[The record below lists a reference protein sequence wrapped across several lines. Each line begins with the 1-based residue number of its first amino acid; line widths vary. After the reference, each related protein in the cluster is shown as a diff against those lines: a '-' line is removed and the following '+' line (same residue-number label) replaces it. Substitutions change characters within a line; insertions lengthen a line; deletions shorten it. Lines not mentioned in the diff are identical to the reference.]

1 LEKSNALV
9 KQGQDHAAAAA
20 ASSRPDG
27 SKNVE
32 KRSTHAHAPVFN
44 KDGEEDDNDFNFASW
59 LPSVTLEE
67 LETEENKPTVAG
79 STKGGSLSSVLLRSF
94 KGSEKRNMKKV
105 VVSKADKVG
114 KKLKKS
120 NFAIIDDFVTPA
132 KVKELRN
139 EIDNVEPHFSASEI
153 WVGKGAGV
161 GAQISVPSVRGD
173 KVLWMCGGHV
183 KNDSTLFDS
192 AGVQPKGKGAIEPCE
207 AKVKA
212 KVGTTIDKGGI
223 RRVSA
228 SVMGKFGALKQAIES
243 LDKFVFEELSAKDP
257 RLSRLSSRSD
267 AMLAVYPGGGSR
279 FQRHIDNTAQDG
291 RRLTVLLYLNEEG
304 WCKEDG
310 GLLKVWGKK
319 EEEGEGRAPVEVLP
333 LGGRVAMFY
342 SDLVPHEVT
351 PAHKARYAV
360 TVWYYDRIERSEAV
374 AMGAGTE
381 KGEEAGDVE
390 AQSEASKF
398 IKETLA
404 GEGGEDVDEAVDE
417 AELRR
422 VGQLANGLSK
432 KALKIVAGIC
442 GAPSEEY
449 FLEAANRMDERSLR
463 DLREGLSKMGV

>member
-1 LEKSNALV
+1 
-9 KQGQDHAAAAA
+9 
-20 ASSRPDG
+20 
-27 SKNVE
+27 
-32 KRSTHAHAPVFN
+32 
-44 KDGEEDDNDFNFASW
+44 
-59 LPSVTLEE
+59 
-67 LETEENKPTVAG
+67 
-79 STKGGSLSSVLLRSF
+79 
-94 KGSEKRNMKKV
+94 M
-105 VVSKADKVG
+105 
-114 KKLKKS
+114 
-120 NFAIIDDFVTPA
+120 
-132 KVKELRN
+132 
-139 EIDNVEPHFSASEI
+139 
-153 WVGKGAGV
+153 
-161 GAQISVPSVRGD
+161 
-173 KVLWMCGGHV
+173 
-183 KNDSTLFDS
+183 
-192 AGVQPKGKGAIEPCE
+192 
-207 AKVKA
+207 
-212 KVGTTIDKGGI
+212 
-223 RRVSA
+223 
-228 SVMGKFGALKQAIES
+228 
-243 LDKFVFEELSAKDP
+243 
-257 RLSRLSSRSD
+257 
-267 AMLAVYPGGGSR
+267 
-279 FQRHIDNTAQDG
+279 
-291 RRLTVLLYLNEEG
+291 
-304 WCKEDG
+304 
-310 GLLKVWGKK
+310 LKVWGKK